1 MLWYQ
6 VRIALKSL
14 RRNPVLSALMICAVA
29 LGVGVSTTFVTGYY
43 IFSLNP
49 IPEKSDVLF
58 YVQMDNWDPAK
69 PWRDDDPKA
78 VPDQITYRDMVE
90 IMKSDIPTHQGG
102 SFKASL
108 FVHPDPKVGRPFKS
122 RARMCF
128 SDFFSLFEVPFEY
141 GGPWPAGADTGPD
154 AVVVLA
160 DETNQKVFG
169 GQNSVGRMLRI
180 EDRDFKVVGVIKPWN
195 PRPKYY
201 DPHNGAFEDGEGIY
215 LPLELFRPL
224 KVRSAGNTS
233 NWKMFKWDNWDE
245 FLASEAVWIQMWV
258 QLDTAEQRDSYMA
271 FLNAYVDG
279 QKKLGRML
287 RPTNNR
293 LLPVMQWLD
302 EDGVVPEEAT
312 TLMVI
317 SLLFLLVCSLNL
329 IGILL
334 GKFLARAP
342 EVSVRRAL
350 GANRKAIFLQHLIE
364 CETVAIIGGVLGI
377 LIAIGGLRAVNSLFS
392 DNFDFQL
399 DINML
404 GVAILLSLIAGLI
417 AGAYPAWRICAIPP
431 AVHLRER

>member
-1 MLWYQ
+1 
-6 VRIALKSL
+6 
-14 RRNPVLSALMICAVA
+14 
-29 LGVGVSTTFVTGYY
+29 
-43 IFSLNP
+43 
-49 IPEKSDVLF
+49 
-58 YVQMDNWDPAK
+58 
-69 PWRDDDPKA
+69 
-78 VPDQITYRDMVE
+78 
-90 IMKSDIPTHQGG
+90 
-102 SFKASL
+102 
-108 FVHPDPKVGRPFKS
+108 
-122 RARMCF
+122 MCF
-128 SDFFSLFEVPFEY
+128 SGFFSLFEVPFEY
-141 GGPWPAGADTGPD
+141 GGPWPAGADKGPD

-180 EDRDFKVVGVIKPWN
+180 EDRDFKVVGVLKPWN

-215 LPLELFRPL
+215 LPFELFRPL

-233 NWKMFKWDNWDE
+233 NWKVFKWDNWDE

-258 QLDTAEQRDSYMA
+258 QLDTAEQRDAYMA
-271 FLNAYVDG
+271 FLNSYVEG

-287 RPTNNR
+287 RPTNNK

-302 EDGVVPEEAT
+302 EEEVVPEEAT

-364 CETVAIIGGVLGI
+364 CETVAVIGGILGI
-377 LIAIGGLRAVNSLFS
+377 LVAIGGLRVVNTLFS
-392 DNFDFQL
+392 DNFNFQL
-399 DINML
+399 DVNML
-404 GVAILLSLIAGLI
+404 GVAILLSLVAGLV
-417 AGAYPAWRICAIPP
+417 AGAYPAWRVCAIPP

>member
-14 RRNPVLSALMICAVA
+14 GRNPVLSALMVCAVA

-49 IPEKSDVLF
+49 VPHKSDVLH
-58 YVQMDNWDPAK
+58 YVEMDNWDPNKA
-69 PWRDDDPKA
+69 WRDDDPKA
-78 VPDQITYRDMVE
+78 VPDQVTYRDMVE
-90 IMKSDIPTHQGG
+90 IMKSDIPTYQGG

-108 FVHPDPKVGRPFKS
+108 FVHPDPKVGRPFKTT
-122 RARMCF
+122 ARMCF
-128 SDFFSLFEVPFEY
+128 SDFFNLFEPPFQY
-141 GGPWPAGADTGPD
+141 GGPWAASADKGPD
-154 AVVVLA
+154 PVVVLS

-169 GQNSVGRMLRI
+169 GQNSVGRMLKV
-180 EDRDFKVVGVIKPWN
+180 EDREFKVVGVLKPWS

-201 DPHNGAFEDGEGIY
+201 DTHNGAFEETEGVY
-215 LPLELFRPL
+215 VPFEFFRPL

-233 NWKMFKWDNWDE
+233 NWKTFKWDDWDQ
-245 FLASEAVWIQMWV
+245 FLASEAIWIQMWV
-258 QLDTAEQRDSYMA
+258 QLDTAEQRDSYMS
-271 FLNAYVDG
+271 FLNSYVES

-287 RPTNNR
+287 RPTNNK
-293 LLPVMQWLD
+293 LLPVMQWLE
-302 EDGVVPEEAT
+302 EDDVVPEEAT

-334 GKFLARAP
+334 GKFLARAS

-364 CETVAIIGGVLGI
+364 CETVAVIGGILGI
-377 LIAIGGLRAVNSLFS
+377 FVAIGGLRAVNTLFS
-392 DNFDFQL
+392 ENYNFQL
-399 DINML
+399 DLKML
-404 GVAILLSLIAGLI
+404 GVAIILSLIAGLV

-431 AVHLRER
+431 AVYLRER